1 MTRYSAARLTIQ
13 LLAASVP
20 IPFAAMKATTRYW
33 EMKVMTSC
41 LVAKLM
47 MVSTAVLGMTP
58 WPEVSATIQFW
69 AVSAMTIYLE
79 QRVMIL

>member
-1 MTRYSAARLTIQ
+1 
-13 LLAASVP
+13 
-20 IPFAAMKATTRYW
+20 
-33 EMKVMTSC
+33 MKVMTSC
-41 LVAKLM
+41 LAAKLM
-47 MVSTAVLGMTP
+47 MVSTAVLAMTP